1 MAKPK
6 VIVDSRLHIPCK
18 IVDHEYIM
26 DKMTHYE
33 YENEICS
40 KCEFRPIRPCEECK
54 SCSLGGLVSI
64 TCLAKYTEHKG
75 KQHIAVPYGE
85 LHNFEKLT
93 DLELSDVKFVDRTS
107 KVPHDYKIKFTGSL
121 REYQAGPTAD
131 LMDELSGLFIAPPRS
146 GKTVIGTYVACS
158 HGLRTVI
165 MADQKDFLDGFY
177 ETIEQMTNLPDLEE
191 KYDKKLFGFPKTEA
205 DYKNFQIIL
214 VTYQSLIG
222 KSKLASQRMKWLN
235 ENYGCLVIDEVHSAN
250 APTFT
255 AVTTAVKMKY
265 RYGLTAT
272 KNRKDQLHYR
282 VESTMGPEVARAA
295 VKELV
300 PHVTLH
306 RTPKTVQSRAKYT
319 DKGGYTRF
327 TKFLANHPD
336 RNNYIFDW
344 IIKDLER
351 GRSIAI
357 PVLFTEHAKKLRD
370 RINSHFGEEIAAVF
384 LGGAKEAKKRK
395 PIVDAARAGK
405 IRCVIGTRRLMQRG
419 INIPKWDTL
428 YYIMPMNNKPNWK
441 QESCRILTPM
451 ENKKT
456 PVIRMFFDPKMDM
469 SVGFC
474 KSVLKFCWSF
484 GYAKAPK
491 TPRKLRNWLGM
502 TGSEVDDGRQDGSK
516 GRKGEDLP
524 DFFEAPVS
532 GRSFRGA
539 GRKPAAQNR
548 EKSGRSFAHWNS

>member
-6 VIVDSRLHIPCK
+6 VVVDSRLHIPCK
-18 IVDHEYIM
+18 NVDHEYIM

-33 YENEICS
+33 YENEICA

-54 SCSLGGLVSI
+54 SCTQGGLVSI

-75 KQHIAVPYGE
+75 KEHIAIPYGE

-93 DLELSDVKFVDRTS
+93 DLAFSDVKFVNKTTQ
-107 KVPHDYKIKFTGSL
+107 VPHDYKVKFIGEL
-121 REYQAGPTAD
+121 REYQKEPTAD
-131 LMDELSGLFIAPPRS
+131 LMQELSGLFIAPPRS
-146 GKTVIGTYVACS
+146 GKTVIGTYVACN
-158 HGLRTVI
+158 HGMRTII

-177 ETIEQMTNLPDLEE
+177 ETIEQMTNLPDLQE
-191 KYDKKLFGFPKTEA
+191 KYNKKLFGFPKTEE

-214 VTYQSLIG
+214 ITYQSLI
-222 KSKLASQRMKWLN
+222 KDSKAARRRIQLLN
-235 ENYGCLVIDEVHSAN
+235 ENFGCIIVDEVHSAN
-250 APTFT
+250 AQTFT
-255 AVTTAVKMKY
+255 SVLSNVKMKY

-272 KNRKDQLHYR
+272 KNRKDKLEYR
-282 VESTMGPEVARAA
+282 VESVLGPEVAKAH

-306 RTPKTVQSRAKYT
+306 KTPKTVQSRAKYT
-319 DKGGYTRF
+319 GKGGWVRF
-327 TKFLANHPD
+327 NKDLANHPD
-336 RNNYIFDW
+336 RNDYIFDW

-357 PVLFTEHAKKLRD
+357 PITFTDHAKKLCD
-370 RINSHFGEEIAAVF
+370 RINAHFDEEIAAVF
-384 LGGAKEAKKRK
+384 LGGPKEAKKRK

-456 PVIRMFFDPKMDM
+456 PVIRMFFDPKMEL
-469 SVGFC
+469 SVGCC
-474 KSVLKFCWSF
+474 KSVLKFCWGF
-484 GYAKAPK
+484 NYAKAPN
-491 TPRKLRNWLGM
+491 TPKKLRNWLGM
-502 TGSEVDDGRQDGSK
+502 TGSEVDDGRGNRAK
-516 GRKGEDLP
+516 REELP
-524 DFFEAPVS
+524 EHFEAPRS
-532 GRSFRGA
+532 ARSFSGA
-539 GRKPAAQNR
+539 GRRNSASTN
-548 EKSGRSFAHWNS
+548 EKKQRSFAHWNQ